1 MFPDHVESDA
11 SIYVAGRRSRGKP
24 EISSIDFAHLIRQRI
39 LPEGGF
45 VPTANNISLIQSL
58 SRFFFSLGIL
68 FGLVSENLAEDYT
81 DFSLSNHNASVNE
94 SQAANSRI
102 KLDAAFDSRTLIKP
116 VE

>member
-1 MFPDHVESDA
+1 MLPDHVESDA
-11 SIYVAGRRSRGKP
+11 SIDVAGRRSRGKP

-68 FGLVSENLAEDYT
+68 FGLSENLAEDYT

-94 SQAANSRI
+94 SQSANSRI